1 MGARIAANA
10 SSTTIALLAIV
21 TRSRRSRRHAIW
33 AGERPRIA
41 VVSGLASMGSGALAA
56 DSGETGTVT
65 EGASHEQTK
74 GTAGKEPDALHSRCR
89 ALFLAGRISHE
100 HKVAPDLYA
109 G

>member
-10 SSTTIALLAIV
+10 NSTTIAPPAIA

-41 VVSGLASMGSGALAA
+41 VVSGLASVGSGAVEA

-65 EGASHEQTK
+65 KAPPTSKRSHSGQGARC
-74 GTAGKEPDALHSRCR
+74 ALLRAA
-89 ALFLAGRISHE
+89 ALFLPGRIGHE
-100 HKVAPDLYA
+100 HTLRQTHQQV
-109 G
+109 

>member
-10 SSTTIALLAIV
+10 SSTTITPLAIV

-41 VVSGLASMGSGALAA
+41 VVSGLASVGSGALAA

-65 EGASHEQTK
+65 KAPPTEQAK
-74 GTAGKEPDALHSRCR
+74 DTAGKEPDVLHSRCR
-89 ALFLAGRISHE
+89 PLLSW
-100 HKVAPDLYA
+100 KNQS
-109 G
+109 